1 MAVLDELPPEII
13 RMVCAFLHPPD
24 VPLNTVVADT
34 GHLREEVLHGGWK
47 DVFSLSPTCRKYH
60 KIIGHSAYHTISVP
74 QIGIRPL
81 LSLLRLIIKKPAI
94 DAAVKRLNLE
104 MSYQYRLKE
113 DEDEVED
120 ELTAFT
126 ILEGWMIGTDVG
138 AAFNFNRPPIPG
150 ITSLAKRSISDDFT
164 TGGVPLVELLPSI
177 QRLSLIGTWPFCFDI
192 TPAGLPEN
200 CLRNLTDVTANGFI
214 KPRDVADF
222 VERFS
227 KQLSAFRYIYKDKW
241 SNQVAHEYEPA
252 WPSNIVNAL
261 LPHHACSLRTLCFD
275 YTDYLRACMWRYRL
289 GRRRITLPSLAGLC
303 ALENLWMEP
312 FPEDIDLGG
321 AQPKHGRWPL
331 EADASA
337 MMLKKL
343 LPRSMKWIYFA
354 GGFKHDVKP
363 LVWFAT
369 NAGSLPS
376 LSQIDLTDK
385 AMVDKLGGLFTEEGV
400 NLTHQYRLHCASWDV
415 K

>member
-1 MAVLDELPPEII
+1 M
-13 RMVCAFLHPPD
+13 
-24 VPLNTVVADT
+24 
-34 GHLREEVLHGGWK
+34 K
-47 DVFSLSPTCRKYH
+47 
-60 KIIGHSAYHTISVP
+60 
-74 QIGIRPL
+74 
-81 LSLLRLIIKKPAI
+81 
-94 DAAVKRLNLE
+94 NLE
-104 MSYQYRLKE
+104 
-113 DEDEVED
+113 
-120 ELTAFT
+120 ELACNST
-126 ILEGWMIGTDVG
+126 LEGGWMIGTDVG
-138 AAFNFNRPPIPG
+138 AAFNCPPIPG
-150 ITSLAKRSISDDFT
+150 ITSLAMRSVSDDFT
-164 TGGVPLVELLPSI
+164 TGGVPFVELLPSI
-177 QRLSLIGTWPFCFDI
+177 QRLSLIGTWPFCLDI

-200 CLRNLTDVTANGFI
+200 CLRNVTDVTFNGFI

-222 VERFS
+222 VGRFS

-241 SNQVAHEYEPA
+241 SDEVAHEYEPA
-252 WPSNIVNAL
+252 WPSDIVNAL

-275 YTDYLRACMWRYRL
+275 YTDYLRACMWRSRF
-289 GRRRITLPSLAGLC
+289 GRRRITLPSLAGLG

-331 EADASA
+331 EAHASA

-343 LPRSMKWIYFA
+343 LPQSMKRICSA
-354 GGFKHDVKP
+354 GRCSVKHDVKV

-385 AMVDKLGGLFTEEGV
+385 AIVDKLGGLFTEEGV
-400 NLTHQYRLHCASWDV
+400 NLTHQYRPHCASWDV